1 MVFISPTQLTISIAT
16 TDNCGFIQLSYDMA
30 LSDVII
36 YSLQQRR
43 KLVGKMTTSGWSSW
57 RKEDRR
63 DVLTGVPH
71 EETQDGHE
79 EDG

>member
-1 MVFISPTQLTISIAT
+1 
-16 TDNCGFIQLSYDMA
+16 
-30 LSDVII
+30 
-36 YSLQQRR
+36 
-43 KLVGKMTTSGWSSW
+43 MTTSGWSSW